1 MKEVELSSNHSQDD
15 GEDEDKKYKKHL
27 LKEETIF
34 KGAPIEKEFILV
46 PVSPTS
52 DIQDADSPAK
62 QPEFEKVPF
71 KTLVIRKKRDRIMKF
86 LKREDSFSKELQ

>member
-1 MKEVELSSNHSQDD
+1 MNMKEVDLSSNHSQED

-46 PVSPTS
+46 PV
-52 DIQDADSPAK
+52 
-62 QPEFEKVPF
+62 
-71 KTLVIRKKRDRIMKF
+71 
-86 LKREDSFSKELQ
+86 